1 MKTSE
6 EFIVDVKTKAGD
18 QRTRDGQLIRD
29 MDDKE
34 LMKRML
40 ERYPGERE
48 NIVDIDEYLGEEVKA
63 LPEPPPK
70 SDVQQRLDEVKK
82 SPSFLERQKNKLTD
96 FIGDTVDTV
105 KDVAGTVME
114 GAKDIGETWQRDDI
128 NPVQKVAATLG
139 EAGSTVAEGVG
150 EVTIGAGKAMVN
162 QDAEDAVG
170 ALTQKLATTIAE
182 TDTAQAAYKKTKDWY
197 DGLDTSDK
205 VIVDS
210 AGGMAAFMSEV
221 LGLGVAKK
229 VAKPIAE
236 GITDAVEVTSDAI
249 AKVPGKID
257 EVMEPRRQAKIEQR
271 KAEADDAVKRI
282 IQPTGKTTAER
293 ASQLEASKRVLSE
306 VDANDI
312 PDYQSG
318 KEVFDERIKTIAENQ
333 DAHMAQ
339 FTEKY
344 KPDQLGTY
352 TKVGDETVA
361 TNPVQDALDGLENA
375 YTLSGDAVEA
385 TKIKQLRAKMES
397 EGLTVSEIN
406 KIARDYNIEFKNKA
420 FDKMGNP
427 KAGFNAENYESVR
440 KGVKQVARDR
450 MPDDISKELDAKLSD
465 TYEVRSLFDRLA
477 VEVDKLGAKANEPGM
492 LARVAGGA
500 VELTDILSGRLLGG
514 VLRTLASKSG
524 ILQKGRVSF
533 ADLEKELQSNIKKF
547 QKANSTNDPQKF
559 SEYLSEIKPGLS
571 TNNEINPE

>member
-48 NIVDIDEYLGEEVKA
+48 NIVDIDEYLGEEVKDLSEGPA
-63 LPEPPPK
+63 K
-70 SDVQQRLDEVKK
+70 SDVQQRLDEVTK
-82 SPSFLERQKNKLTD
+82 SPSFLERIKNRAVDTFQNVKSEIQGTGENEGESALRRGFD
-96 FIGDTVDTV
+96 AVADTVTSVPGFAKDALPEPIRNTIDYVGEKGGELYNKAVIEPLANTELIKGAAGHTV
-105 KDVAGTVME
+105 TNADGTTTYVPNDLGVLEDALGIAQSGGEIASSILGAKGVLEAWKMGVDVAKN
-114 GAKDIGETWQRDDI
+114 A
-128 NPVQKVAATLG
+128 PA
-139 EAGSTVAEGVG
+139 
-150 EVTIGAGKAMVN
+150 
-162 QDAEDAVG
+162 
-170 ALTQKLATTIAE
+170 
-182 TDTAQAAYKKTKDWY
+182 
-197 DGLDTSDK
+197 
-205 VIVDS
+205 
-210 AGGMAAFMSEV
+210 
-221 LGLGVAKK
+221 
-229 VAKPIAE
+229 
-236 GITDAVEVTSDAI
+236 
-249 AKVPGKID
+249 KID
-257 EVMEPRRQAKIEQR
+257 AALEPRRQAKIEQR

-559 SEYLSEIKPGLS
+559 SEYLNEIKPGLS